1 MTASAGRAVR
11 PRPGEPASASGT
23 GPLVQYALL
32 AGPLLSMLDSSI
44 VNVAVEPI
52 ARELHASLTV
62 VQWTVSGYL
71 LALGAGLAGTAYLA
85 RRFGTLPV
93 YRASVIAF
101 TAASA
106 LCALAPDAGV
116 LVAARVVQGL
126 VAAPLVP
133 LAMSMLLGRGAS
145 ASDTGAS
152 DTGASQSE
160 GAQVISPVAGIMLFL
175 GPALGPTV
183 GGALIGTVGWRGIF
197 LINVPAGAL
206 AAVAVRY
213 VPAALAPGRQPGARF
228 DLPGLILLA
237 AGLTGLLLGVSQAGV
252 SQAGASQAGASHG
265 ASAGWAAPATW
276 VPLAA
281 GAVLLACYA
290 GWAARRDQPALDLSL
305 ARRRGPALSMGLCA
319 LASVVTWAAV
329 FLLPVFVQSVQGRS
343 ALAAGLAMAPQ
354 GLLTGL
360 STALAPRWLTGFT
373 VRVTVLAGFAVLA
386 VASLGLLLIA
396 AATPLWLIAVI
407 LACRSVSVG
416 LVINPLLQAL
426 VQPLRPDQLG
436 DANTLFNT
444 WQRIAG
450 SFGIGLIA
458 ALYATQAR
466 TLGPVAALHS
476 AGLVLVAI
484 ALTGALGALALPAVR
499 TIGPGGSG
507 GRPPG
512 ASRALK
518 RT

>member
-1 MTASAGRAVR
+1 M
-11 PRPGEPASASGT
+11 
-23 GPLVQYALL
+23 QYALL

-71 LALGAGLAGTAYLA
+71 LALGAGLAATAYLA
-85 RRFGTLPV
+85 RRFGTLPA

-106 LCALAPDAGV
+106 LCALAPGAGV
-116 LVAARVVQGL
+116 LVGARILQGL
-126 VAAPLVP
+126 AAAPLVP
-133 LAMSMLLGRGAS
+133 LAMSMLLGPGPDGSAAGGAK
-145 ASDTGAS
+145 A
-152 DTGASQSE
+152 
-160 GAQVISPVAGIMLFL
+160 ISPVAGIVLFL

-183 GGALIGTVGWRGIF
+183 GGALIGAAGWRAIF
-197 LINVPAGAL
+197 LVNVPLGAL
-206 AAVAVRY
+206 AAVAIRY
-213 VPAALAPGRQPGARF
+213 VPAAMAPERRPGARF

-237 AGLTGLLLGVSQAGV
+237 AGLTGLLLG
-252 SQAGASQAGASHG
+252 ASQG
-265 ASAGWAAPATW
+265 ASAGWTSPSVW

-281 GAVLLACYA
+281 GAALIACYA

-305 ARRRGPALSMGLCA
+305 ARQRGPALSMALCA
-319 LASVVTWAAV
+319 LASVITWAAV

-354 GLLTGL
+354 GLITGL
-360 STALAPRWLTGFT
+360 STALAPRWLTGLT

-386 VASLGLLLIA
+386 VATLGLLLIT
-396 AATPLWLIAVI
+396 AATPLWLIAAI
-407 LACRSVSVG
+407 LAGRSVAVG
-416 LVINPLLQAL
+416 LVIAPLLQAL

-436 DANTLFNT
+436 DASTLFNT

-450 SFGIGLIA
+450 SFGIGLVA
-458 ALYATQAR
+458 ALYATRAR
-466 TLGPVAALHS
+466 SLGPVAALHS

-484 ALTGALGALALPAVR
+484 AVAGALGALALPAAPR
-499 TIGPGGSG
+499 ASTSSATRARGAARPRARPG
-507 GRPPG
+507 RR
-512 ASRALK
+512 SRA
-518 RT
+518 RAS

>member
-1 MTASAGRAVR
+1 MTTRTEAARSDDRD
-11 PRPGEPASASGT
+11 PRTPGPRL
-23 GPLVQYALL
+23 GPLAQYALL

-52 ARELHASLTV
+52 ARELHARLTV

-93 YRASVIAF
+93 YRASAIAF

-116 LVAARVVQGL
+116 LVAARIVQGL

-133 LAMSMLLGRGAS
+133 LAMSMLLGRGAAPAGPGQ
-145 ASDTGAS
+145 ASRAGARS
-152 DTGASQSE
+152 
-160 GAQVISPVAGIMLFL
+160 ISPAAGIMLFL
-175 GPALGPTV
+175 GPALGPTM
-183 GGALIGTVGWRGIF
+183 GGALIGAGSWRAIF
-197 LINVPAGAL
+197 LINVPVGAL

-237 AGLTGLLLGVSQAGV
+237 AALTGLLLG
-252 SQAGASQAGASHG
+252 ASQGAGSGWGTAS
-265 ASAGWAAPATW
+265 TW
-276 VPLAA
+276 GPLAA
-281 GAVLLACYA
+281 GAVLLTCYI
-290 GWAARRDQPALDLSL
+290 GWAARHEQPALDLSL
-305 ARRRGPALSMGLCA
+305 ARQRGPALSMGLCS

-354 GLLTGL
+354 GLITGL
-360 STALAPRWLTGFT
+360 STALAPRWLTQRT

-386 VASLGLLLIA
+386 VASLGLLLIT
-396 AATPLWLIAVI
+396 AATPLWLIALI
-407 LACRSVSVG
+407 LACRSVSIG

-426 VQPLRPDQLG
+426 TQPLRPDQLG

-450 SFGIGLIA
+450 SFGIGLVA
-458 ALYATQAR
+458 ALYSTQAR
-466 TLGPVAALHS
+466 TVGPVAALH
-476 AGLVLVAI
+476 AVGLVLVAI
-484 ALTGALGALALPAVR
+484 AVAGALGALALPAVR
-499 TIGPGGSG
+499 NT
-507 GRPPG
+507 
-512 ASRALK
+512 ALDP
-518 RT
+518 R